1 MKNSINISRALSRM
15 KTNKGRSVEE
25 ISAHNPVLL
34 VFLRNFGCTFCRQA
48 LSDIRRD
55 KDRINQNNAQIV
67 LVHLNDETVTR
78 KYMERY
84 ELTDV
89 ERVMDKHMKFYA
101 DFGLVKGNF
110 KQLFGLQNWI
120 KGFESA
126 VVNGHGIS
134 PPIGDGLQMPGVFLI
149 DQGQVINEF
158 IHKSASD
165 RPDYVQLSAVQKKT
179 RSTPVS

>member
-25 ISAHNPVLL
+25 LSAQKPVLL

-55 KDRINQNNAQIV
+55 RELIQKNNTQIV
-67 LVHLNDETVTR
+67 LVHLNDEAVTQ
-78 KYMERY
+78 KYMQRY
-84 ELTDV
+84 ELMDV

-149 DQGQVINEF
+149 DQGQVVNEF

-165 RPDYVQLSAVQKKT
+165 RPDYVQLSVIKKKT
-179 RSTPVS
+179 SSTPVS